1 MDVIFNKVLKNKII
15 KLIKLYSIDVD
26 ELVIDFPLSIGFY
39 HTIEYDKITNQIILH
54 MFDIDYDYSFPFD
67 DLSQQDKLRVYQIL
81 KGIEHLN

>member
-15 KLIKLYSIDVD
+15 KLIKLYSIDID

-39 HTIEYDKITNQIILH
+39 HTIEYDKITNEIILH
-54 MFDIDYDYSFPFD
+54 MFDFDFDYPYLLEDMSED
-67 DLSQQDKLRVYQIL
+67 DKLRVYQIL